1 MTIVLIIL
9 GIYIG
14 MVVVSLLGPYVD
26 FKKNHC
32 EKGKKYTLEDLY
44 TARAE
49 QFSGIDNFMY
59 IPSNPAQIEQFLT
72 NFKNMDVFDVYTP
85 LQSIHRS
92 SRYDVV
98 RDNVL

>member
-14 MVVVSLLGPYVD
+14 MVVVSLLSPYVD

-44 TARAE
+44 NTMDNTYWVVCFHSYV
-49 QFSGIDNFMY
+49 QCNDSHSVISDSIDNTTV
-59 IPSNPAQIEQFLT
+59 E
-72 NFKNMDVFDVYTP
+72 
-85 LQSIHRS
+85 
-92 SRYDVV
+92 
-98 RDNVL
+98 

>member
-14 MVVVSLLGPYVD
+14 MVVVSLLSPYVD

-44 TARAE
+44 NTMDKYLLGSVFFTPMFNAMTVTVS
-49 QFSGIDNFMY
+49 FSDSIDNTTV
-59 IPSNPAQIEQFLT
+59 E
-72 NFKNMDVFDVYTP
+72 
-85 LQSIHRS
+85 
-92 SRYDVV
+92 
-98 RDNVL
+98 

>member
-14 MVVVSLLGPYVD
+14 MVVVSLLSPYVD

-44 TARAE
+44 NT
-49 QFSGIDNFMY
+49 
-59 IPSNPAQIEQFLT
+59 
-72 NFKNMDVFDVYTP
+72 MDKYLLGSVFFTP
-85 LQSIHRS
+85 MFQCNDSHSVI
-92 SRYDVV
+92 
-98 RDNVL
+98 

>member
-44 TARAE
+44 NTINDTYWVVC
-49 QFSGIDNFMY
+49 F
-59 IPSNPAQIEQFLT
+59 IPMFNTMTVTVSLVALLII
-72 NFKNMDVFDVYTP
+72 P
-85 LQSIHRS
+85 LWNKIKRI
-92 SRYDVV
+92 RIV
-98 RDNVL
+98 